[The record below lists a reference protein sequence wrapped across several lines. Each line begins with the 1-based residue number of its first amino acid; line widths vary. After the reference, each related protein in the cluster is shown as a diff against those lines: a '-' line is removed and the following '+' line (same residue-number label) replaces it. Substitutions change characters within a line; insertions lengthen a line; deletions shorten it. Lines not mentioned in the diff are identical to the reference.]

1 MVDDE
6 ISAGRSGRCSFELS
20 LRSFRTQISSL
31 HRYLACTDIWSMCG
45 HSLRSVFYS
54 SPTSA
59 GKDKPVVCSFLTWHT
74 GVALSSINCLDRINR
89 PSALTEVFE
98 GRDLGRSMNFCITF
112 ELPRACYQSA
122 ACRWNWTGN
131 HHNYIELPSL
141 ATINGASR
149 VLCTLRIM
157 MKDTEKLIHCI

>member
-1 MVDDE
+1 MGRNSVLN
-6 ISAGRSGRCSFELS
+6 SACG
-20 LRSFRTQISSL
+20 
-31 HRYLACTDIWSMCG
+31 ADKDIWSMCG

-98 GRDLGRSMNFCITF
+98 GLDLGRSMNFCIKKKKKKKK
-112 ELPRACYQSA
+112 RKKKKKKKKKGKKGKK
-122 ACRWNWTGN
+122 RG
-131 HHNYIELPSL
+131 
-141 ATINGASR
+141 G
-149 VLCTLRIM
+149 
-157 MKDTEKLIHCI
+157 KKKKKKKKK

>member
-1 MVDDE
+1 
-6 ISAGRSGRCSFELS
+6 
-20 LRSFRTQISSL
+20 
-31 HRYLACTDIWSMCG
+31 MCG
-45 HSLRSVFYS
+45 HFLRSVFYS

-149 VLCTLRIM
+149 VLCTLRIR
-157 MKDTEKLIHCI
+157 MKDTEILIHSHLYEFDGKTTIRHSVVSHYRMSNDCFPICLQFI